1 MGVRVRYGAPSSG
14 GSGPGARTQGLMYL
28 RLMLHDYCTSDSKPI
43 RKSAEKGQSTKHCTA
58 HLYRTPV
65 LGAKGRRDVA
75 SNGEGPPG
83 DAGREPGRDRYAITC
98 SVCRWPHRKPIH
110 KCALGS
116 EGLSG
121 ESVER
126 AVIMLQERARG
137 NPCEQMLPLPSLFLS
152 GVPLVPP
159 KPHCHITCV
168 SELRRSFT

>member
-1 MGVRVRYGAPSSG
+1 MVWVLVLGVGVQVRYGAPSSG

-28 RLMLHDYCTSDSKPI
+28 RLMLHDCTSDSKPI
-43 RKSAEKGQSTKHCTA
+43 RKSLGIRGHNANVPHTCII
-58 HLYRTPV
+58 

-116 EGLSG
+116 EGLSC

-137 NPCEQMLPLPSLFLS
+137 NPCEQMLYSSPAS
-152 GVPLVPP
+152 
-159 KPHCHITCV
+159 H
-168 SELRRSFT
+168 